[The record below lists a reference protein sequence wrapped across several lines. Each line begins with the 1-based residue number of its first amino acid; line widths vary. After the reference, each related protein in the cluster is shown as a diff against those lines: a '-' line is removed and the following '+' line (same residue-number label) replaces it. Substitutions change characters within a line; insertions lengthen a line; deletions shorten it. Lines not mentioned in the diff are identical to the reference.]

1 MRWEQ
6 KLQHAT
12 LSDIGMRRQNNEDA
26 AVSSVC
32 VDELEF
38 DRRGHFFVVADG
50 MGGHAV
56 GELASQLA
64 VEAVPH
70 AWFKAPGDNLREV
83 LQEAIASANK
93 LIHDRGSQNRD
104 FLRMG
109 TTCTALALTPRGALI
124 GHVGDSRC
132 YRIRRDRI
140 DQLTF
145 DHSLQWEMQRQ
156 NHKLTSQLDLL
167 EHRNII
173 TRSLG
178 PEAVVEI
185 DIEGP
190 FLILPGDIYV
200 LCSDGLSGELSD
212 DEIGAI
218 ASELSPSQACKLLVH
233 LANVRGGGDN
243 CTATVIRVGD
253 LPANVPPPELPPPEE
268 PHDGL
273 DWTWLGLG
281 WAAAAAFVIGVLLMI
296 SNRPIAGGVF
306 ATAALIA
313 FAFLV
318 RAHWSRRRPRLAPEG
333 DLSRT
338 NYFRPYRTAVVKSM
352 QDVYED
358 LSAVEQEISRAAREE
373 GWSVN
378 WSQHLAAVQAAAEAK
393 SERRFAR
400 GVRDFARAIDLL
412 MAPLYAMRRETQN
425 AAAP

>member
-12 LSDIGMRRQNNEDA
+12 VSDIGLRRQNNEDA
-26 AVSSVC
+26 SASHVCSS
-32 VDELEF
+32 ESEF
-38 DRRGHFFVVADG
+38 DRRGHLFVVADG

-64 VEAVPH
+64 VEEVPH
-70 AWFKAPGDNLREV
+70 AWFKLPGIDPRESLR
-83 LQEAIASANK
+83 ASIRAANK
-93 LIHDRGSQNRD
+93 VIHERGSQNRD

-109 TTCTALALTPRGALI
+109 TTCTVLALTPGGALV

-156 NHKLTSQLDLL
+156 YRRTGASVDFA

-178 PEAVVEI
+178 PEAAVEI

-212 DEIGAI
+212 EEIGSL
-218 ASELSPSQACKLLVH
+218 ASELSPSQGCRSLVN

-243 CTATVIRVGD
+243 CTVTIVRVGD
-253 LPANVPPPELPPPEE
+253 LPANVPPPVLPLPARPEFV
-268 PHDGL
+268 L

-281 WAAAAAFVIGVLLMI
+281 WAAAILFLIGGLMI
-296 SNRPIAGGVF
+296 AYNHLWGGGMFMAVSLGTFASIAAAIYKHRPPPKEADSELG
-306 ATAALIA
+306 
-313 FAFLV
+313 
-318 RAHWSRRRPRLAPEG
+318 
-333 DLSRT
+333 RT
-338 NYFRPYRTAVVKSM
+338 NYWRPYRTAVIMPMPEMLEELTTVET
-352 QDVYED
+352 DV
-358 LSAVEQEISRAAREE
+358 AKAAREE
-373 GWSVN
+373 GWPVN
-378 WSQHLAAVQAAAEAK
+378 WSQHSAALQASTEAK
-393 SERRFAR
+393 AERRYAR
-400 GVRDFARAIDLL
+400 SVRDLARAIDLL
-412 MAPLYAMRRETQN
+412 MTPMYAIRRESRN
-425 AAAP
+425 GVAK